1 MAVRGAG
8 GAGNARRHCIVERQ
22 DVNVAEETVQIKNRL
37 GLHLRAASTLAQAA
51 AKFKSAVTVIRG
63 KDQASA
69 RSVTAL
75 IMLGAGK
82 GTRLRLRAEG
92 DDAQAAVAELSGLF
106 NDGFG
111 EE

>member
-1 MAVRGAG
+1 LSA
-8 GAGNARRHCIVERQ
+8 Q
-22 DVNVAEETVQIKNRL
+22 DVNVADATVQVKNRL
-37 GLHLRAASTLAQAA
+37 GLHLRAATTLAQAVA
-51 AKFKSAVTVIRG
+51 RFKSTITVTRG

-82 GTRLRLRAEG
+82 GTRLHIRAEG
-92 DDAQAAVAELSGLF
+92 DDAQAAVTELTALF

>member
-1 MAVRGAG
+1 VP
-8 GAGNARRHCIVERQ
+8 CPPWFERQ
-22 DVNVAEETVQIKNRL
+22 NVNVAEETVQIKNRL
-37 GLHLRAASTLAQAA
+37 GLHLRAATTLAQAA
-51 AKFKSAVTVIRG
+51 AKFKSAITVIRG
-63 KDQASA
+63 KDEASA

-92 DDAQAAVAELSGLF
+92 DDAQEAVAEITGLF
-106 NDGFG
+106 NEGFG

>member
-1 MAVRGAG
+1 MGLRRAG
-8 GAGNARRHCIVERQ
+8 GAGIARLEHQ
-22 DVNVAEETVQIKNRL
+22 DVNVAEENVEIKNHL
-37 GLHLRAASTLAQAA
+37 GLHLRAATTLAQAA
-51 AKFKSAVTVIRG
+51 AKFKSTITVTRG

-92 DDAQAAVAELSGLF
+92 DDAQAAVAELSNLF